1 MRDFPP
7 RDKERREHLLGI
19 IRETYARHG
28 FEEIETPAIEDLER
42 LHSGLGGDNEKLSF
56 AILKRGLGA
65 DDLRQA
71 GAPED
76 LADLGLRFD
85 LTVPLARFYASNHAV
100 LPPVF
105 RSFHTGPVWRAERPQ
120 KGRYRQIV
128 QCDIDIL
135 GEASGLA
142 EVEVVLATADALHRL
157 GVTGYTFR
165 VNDRRLLTALLV
177 AADIPPESHGDALIT
192 LDKLDKIGADGV
204 LAELGERLPAGF
216 DHGVVASV
224 LSGAP
229 VSLDPAAISQV
240 VGGSAEALSAAKEL
254 CQWAGAAARVLEPGA
269 LVVDP
274 TLVRGMG
281 YYTSSIVEIAH
292 PDMGI
297 SIGGGGRYDGM
308 IGRFLGTDVPAFGL
322 SLGFERLIDVLPV
335 DSTGHPDRVA
345 LLYDK
350 ENPGE
355 HLVTLKIQLVD
366 TGHTVRLVP
375 KTKNLRPVYE
385 QLVADGFSRVAE
397 VTPEVSDSASLAW
410 RDLSGGN

>member
-1 MRDFPP
+1 
-7 RDKERREHLLGI
+7 
-19 IRETYARHG
+19 
-28 FEEIETPAIEDLER
+28 
-42 LHSGLGGDNEKLSF
+42 
-56 AILKRGLGA
+56 
-65 DDLRQA
+65 
-71 GAPED
+71 
-76 LADLGLRFD
+76 
-85 LTVPLARFYASNHAV
+85 
-100 LPPVF
+100 
-105 RSFHTGPVWRAERPQ
+105 
-120 KGRYRQIV
+120 
-128 QCDIDIL
+128 
-135 GEASGLA
+135 
-142 EVEVVLATADALHRL
+142 
-157 GVTGYTFR
+157 
-165 VNDRRLLTALLV
+165 LV
-177 AADIPPESHGDALIT
+177 AAGIPPESQGDALIT

-216 DHGVVASV
+216 DHGVVATV

-240 VGGSAEALSAAKEL
+240 MGGSAEALSAAKEL

-281 YYTSSIVEIAH
+281 YYTSSIVEIGH

-410 RDLSGGN
+410 RDLSGGT